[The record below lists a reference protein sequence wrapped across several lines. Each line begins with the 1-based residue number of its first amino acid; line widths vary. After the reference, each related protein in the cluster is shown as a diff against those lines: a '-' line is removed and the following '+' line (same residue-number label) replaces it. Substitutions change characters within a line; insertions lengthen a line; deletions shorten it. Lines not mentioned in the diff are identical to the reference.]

1 MFEKKYE
8 IIFLRKEYSTMNIV
22 GFLKT
27 NKLLNNIIQF
37 KNKTYQISIEL
48 PAFSRKITKVY
59 IFDFDSGEQLKFDRI
74 KTLLKPDELDLIVS
88 NQIVKELAQ
97 SAISDTKDKIINMIL
112 GAILGGLLSA
122 LLMFFYMQSKIEEI
136 YASFNTTTI
145 IGGM

>member
-27 NKLLNNIIQF
+27 NKLLNNTIRF

-97 SAISDTKDKIINMIL
+97 SAVTDTKDKIINMIL
-112 GAILGGLLSA
+112 GAIIGGLLSA

-145 IGGM
+145 IGA